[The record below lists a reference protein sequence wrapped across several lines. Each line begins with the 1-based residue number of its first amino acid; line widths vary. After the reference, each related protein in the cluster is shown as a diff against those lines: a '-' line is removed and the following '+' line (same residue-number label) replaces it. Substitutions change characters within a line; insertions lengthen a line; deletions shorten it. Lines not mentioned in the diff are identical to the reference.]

1 MDVQI
6 SGRAK
11 SLYQRDS
18 AGIGCNT
25 IVHEMSDLGATE
37 QTHCMSVVIAVE
49 RAMRKTLVPA
59 KVNLASLGNMVAHVH
74 WHVIPRFA
82 DDPHFPQPV
91 WGARQRE
98 GTAARPGS
106 DTLALAIQSELRGL

>member
-37 QTHCMSVVIAVE
+37 QTHCMSVVIAVK
-49 RAMRKTLVPA
+49 RALQKTLVPV

-74 WHVIPRFA
+74 WQVIPRFA

-91 WGARQRE
+91 
-98 GTAARPGS
+98 
-106 DTLALAIQSELRGL
+106 